1 MMRQMRENTKWI
13 MLVTA
18 LAFVALMVFE
28 WGMDMTGRSGSAVAG
43 EMGRVNG
50 ESVSYEEWLAVYRN
64 VYQQQQSA
72 IDGPITSAMTRQI
85 EDAAWDQIVTQ
96 RLLQQGPVGALVLHD
111 DEADADDDQRQ
122 AGDAA
127 RDEVRELGLDA
138 VDAGRAVPAQE
149 HQQDAGA
156 AQARAELAAQ
166 LAPEL
171 LHGGGL
177 LRFPGR
183 SRAGSR
189 TGSRRPRPR
198 RRSSPAP

>member
-85 EDAAWDQIVTQ
+85 EDALEHDGHRDQYAGPVPSHLGQALLGIEPAVEHEGAPHDVAVQWLLPFRGKILFWHTYLLPRQYTFTSQELHRGAGRLAAPVAAALSIVTYKKYRIKYTQ
-96 RLLQQGPVGALVLHD
+96 
-111 DEADADDDQRQ
+111 
-122 AGDAA
+122 
-127 RDEVRELGLDA
+127 
-138 VDAGRAVPAQE
+138 
-149 HQQDAGA
+149 
-156 AQARAELAAQ
+156 
-166 LAPEL
+166 
-171 LHGGGL
+171 
-177 LRFPGR
+177 
-183 SRAGSR
+183 
-189 TGSRRPRPR
+189 PR
-198 RRSSPAP
+198 